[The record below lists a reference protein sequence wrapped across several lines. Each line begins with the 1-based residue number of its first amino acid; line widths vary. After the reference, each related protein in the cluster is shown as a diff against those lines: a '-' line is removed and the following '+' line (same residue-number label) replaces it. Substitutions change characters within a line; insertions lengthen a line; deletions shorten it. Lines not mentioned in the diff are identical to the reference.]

1 MQLKEI
7 GCLIR
12 EYRRKADKTQKE
24 VGDAIGRS
32 ESVVG
37 DYENGKI
44 DIPASV
50 LLKIAEALDV
60 QPAKILG
67 ARDPEDD
74 FKPDA
79 TLRIFTQEDRKTV
92 AGILTMNG
100 YTVRQVKIQ
109 RENKKSS
116 WYCINAMLDDSNMGS
131 Q

>member
-7 GCLIR
+7 GYLIR

-50 LLKIAEALDV
+50 LLKIADALGV
-60 QPAKILG
+60 HPAKLFG
-67 ARDPEDD
+67 ATDPEDD